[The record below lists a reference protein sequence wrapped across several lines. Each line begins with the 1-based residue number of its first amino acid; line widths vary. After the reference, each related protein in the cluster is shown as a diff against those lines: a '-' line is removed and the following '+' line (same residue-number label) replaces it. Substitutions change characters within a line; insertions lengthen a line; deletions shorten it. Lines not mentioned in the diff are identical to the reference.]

1 MRLVTFQTPT
11 QGPRAGALDGDVVI
25 DLAATDPSL
34 PVSVRLL
41 LEAGEQ
47 TLRRAEAAAKSPK
60 RVVVENAKL
69 LAPIPDPQKVIGVG
83 LNYKDHAAE
92 QGLKLPADPV
102 IFSKFPSAVI
112 GPDEPIVLPIV
123 SQEIDFEAELVVVIG
138 QRGKNI
144 PEDRALEYVAGYTVG
159 HDVSARDWQQ
169 RKDGKQWVL
178 GKSFDTFAPS
188 GPALVTKDEVP
199 NPHSL
204 AIKFRLNGE
213 TMQDSSTSQMAAKV
227 QEIIA
232 YISQVFT
239 LVPGDLI
246 YTGTPPG
253 VGFARRP
260 PVFMKP
266 GDICEVEIESLGILR
281 NPCVAEAK

>member
-11 QGPRAGALDGDVVI
+11 QGPRAGALDGHVVI
-25 DLAATDPSL
+25 DLSATDPSL
-34 PVSVRLL
+34 PASVRLI

-47 TLRRAEAAAKSPK
+47 TLRRAEAASKSPK
-60 RVVVENAKL
+60 RVVVDNAKL

-199 NPHSL
+199 DPHKL

-239 LVPGDLI
+239 LIPGDLI

>member
-25 DLAATDPSL
+25 DLSATDPSL

-47 TLRRAEAAAKSPK
+47 TLRRAEAASKSPK

-199 NPHSL
+199 DPHSL

-213 TMQDSSTSQMAAKV
+213 TMQDSNTSQMAAKV

-239 LVPGDLI
+239 LIPGDLI

-281 NPCVAEAK
+281 NPCIAEAK